1 VNSARYVSST
11 MAWTPIKGVRGG
23 LTMQKCMLKQLSK
36 VERLVKKISVAS
48 SPDLCDYVTRISLD
62 RGCHEQPNL
71 YV

>member
-1 VNSARYVSST
+1 
-11 MAWTPIKGVRGG
+11 
-23 LTMQKCMLKQLSK
+23 MQECMLKQLSK